1 MIVTRFGDRN
11 HRAAAP
17 DGIEKD
23 NQREDSVA
31 ESPLNPLQVDLWQ
44 ALQGLK
50 AARVEPR
57 GEPLFR
63 QGQPSRGIY
72 LVEEGEVRL
81 LLAPDSNAGQAFEV
95 AGPGAVL
102 GLSEA
107 MSGGDYKLTAEA
119 AAGARISYVD
129 RNSFLQFLRKNHS
142 VCLQIVR
149 LLSEDLHS
157 LYYRCR
163 CIAQA
168 GGSGPN

>member
-1 MIVTRFGDRN
+1 MVE
-11 HRAAAP
+11 AP
-17 DGIEKD
+17 
-23 NQREDSVA
+23 V
-31 ESPLNPLQVDLWQ
+31 NPLQVDVWQ
-44 ALQGLK
+44 ALRTLK
-50 AARVEPR
+50 PAPVKPT

-81 LLAPDSNAGQAFEV
+81 LLVSDIKPGQTFDV

-102 GLSEA
+102 GLSET
-107 MSGGDYKLTAEA
+107 MSGADYKLTAEA
-119 AAGARISYVD
+119 AAGARISFVD
-129 RNSFLQFLRKNHS
+129 GKSLLQFLQKNHS

-149 LLSEDLHS
+149 LLSEDLHG

-168 GGSGPN
+168 GGRLAN